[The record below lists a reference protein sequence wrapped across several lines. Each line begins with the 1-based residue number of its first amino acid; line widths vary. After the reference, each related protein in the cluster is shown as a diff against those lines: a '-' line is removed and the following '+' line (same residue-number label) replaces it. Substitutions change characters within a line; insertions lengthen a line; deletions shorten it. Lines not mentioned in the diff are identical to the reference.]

1 MFSRRYQRG
10 HAEDGRQRR
19 RWRGEAGP
27 ARRRHQ
33 KLRHGERIFAT
44 SHRRHFKRKGNCRQV
59 GHAVHH
65 QPHEDAALGQRPEVR
80 TFFVPQ
86 KLI

>member
-1 MFSRRYQRG
+1 M
-10 HAEDGRQRR
+10 
-19 RWRGEAGP
+19 
-27 ARRRHQ
+27 
-33 KLRHGERIFAT
+33 
-44 SHRRHFKRKGNCRQV
+44 
-59 GHAVHH
+59 HH